1 MLTGDNC
8 VYRDY
13 ILDAVGDLDVAV
25 IYGVDLINTT
35 SIRLVY

>member
-8 VYRDY
+8 VYRDC
-13 ILDAVGDLDVAV
+13 ISDAVGDLDTTV